1 MSYPEFHTH
10 VLVYADVGTVLT
22 ATSETIESSTTAKA
36 RLKSAVELWL
46 TESKSGLEV
55 LATEGAV
62 PSMADV
68 ASKGYL
74 QDRTLVSVLADHGLD
89 DVEVCF
95 AGGVDRAEDPYGAP
109 IIGAVADVLAANADV
124 VAARYALT
132 RVFSRLSQRLTFG
145 VRDRPGAEVG
155 GHVYFL
161 GNHIIRKVMRVPAG
175 SPVDPRS
182 PDAIVAFSGEMSLRR
197 HGWSVAEM
205 RSLTEAISAWL
216 DANPRVGASQ

>member
-155 GHVYFL
+155 GHGHF
-161 GNHIIRKVMRVPAG
+161 PAG

>member
-1 MSYPEFHTH
+1 MSYPEYHTH

-22 ATSETIESSTTAKA
+22 ATSETIESPITAKA
-36 RLKSAVELWL
+36 RLKSAIELWL

-55 LATEGAV
+55 LASEKAV

-74 QDRTLVSVLADHGLD
+74 QDRTLVGILADHGLD
-89 DVEVCF
+89 DVEICLG
-95 AGGVDRAEDPYGAP
+95 GGVDRSEDPYGAP
-109 IIGAVADVLAANADV
+109 SVGAVADVLAAQGEV
-124 VAARYALT
+124 VAVRYALT
-132 RVFSRLSQRLTFG
+132 GAFWRLSQRLAYG
-145 VRDRPGAEVG
+145 LRESPGAEVG

-161 GNHIIRKVMRVPAG
+161 SNHVVRKVMRVPAG

-197 HGWSVAEM
+197 HGWSVEDM
-205 RSLTEAISAWL
+205 RSLADGIGAWL
-216 DANPRVGASQ
+216 DANPRVRPCR